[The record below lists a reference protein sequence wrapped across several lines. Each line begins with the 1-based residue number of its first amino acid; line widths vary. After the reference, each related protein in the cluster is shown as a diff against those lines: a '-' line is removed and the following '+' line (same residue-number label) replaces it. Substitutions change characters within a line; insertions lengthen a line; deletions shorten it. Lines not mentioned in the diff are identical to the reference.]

1 MKKKKNN
8 STTGLLVL
16 VFLAGLSLMLYP
28 AVSNF
33 VNSHSQARVIAT
45 YREELD
51 TLDAESH
58 ARMISQAN
66 TYNKALIE
74 RENEFS
80 LTPELQQQYE
90 ALLDVSGSGVMGY
103 VDIPCIDCTL
113 PVYHGTKEDV
123 LQQAA
128 GHVEWSSLP
137 VGGESTHCV
146 ISGHR
151 GLPTAELMTHIDRLR
166 LGDRFYLHVLDQTL
180 EYQVDQIKVV
190 LPEDASYLTIEEGKD
205 LVTLVTCTP
214 YGINSHRLLVRG
226 TRVLNG
232 KVSGGALILNNEVEA
247 VSLVYILPV
256 ALLLLVF
263 VTFCALGLG
272 RLLGKKRKKEGSVH
286 EEEPV

>member
-1 MKKKKNN
+1 M
-8 STTGLLVL
+8 
-16 VFLAGLSLMLYP
+16 
-28 AVSNF
+28 
-33 VNSHSQARVIAT
+33 
-45 YREELD
+45 
-51 TLDAESH
+51 
-58 ARMISQAN
+58 
-66 TYNKALIE
+66 
-74 RENEFS
+74 
-80 LTPELQQQYE
+80 
-90 ALLDVSGSGVMGY
+90 SGSGVMGY

-113 PVYHGTKEDV
+113 PVYHSTKEDV

-137 VGGESTHCV
+137 IGGESTHCV

-166 LGDRFYLHVLDQTL
+166 LGDRFYLHVLDQAL
-180 EYQVDQIKVV
+180 EYRVDQIKVV

-272 RLLGKKRKKEGSVH
+272 RLFGKKRNKEGRVH